1 MNPNYLIKNIMWC
14 IIIAIF
20 LAIVFMTS
28 GCSTVAGMGTDIKGA
43 ADWTHDKM
51 TKPSVDLNN
60 K

>member
-1 MNPNYLIKNIMWC
+1 MWC